1 MNPKIKIYGPI
12 GGDSENAITVKTI
25 DAQLD
30 AIGEDV
36 EEIDVLINSDGGSVS
51 QGLGIVKLLR
61 DHPAKIHTVVQGSAA
76 SIAGYIACCGDTR
89 TIEKDSIFHIH
100 GPHVGTEG
108 NLSDHEQS
116 VELLRAATNAMAG
129 RYAELSGKTPDEVTE
144 EFKVDKYYTPEQAV
158 ELGYMTDIGNS
169 TPIAALINTNKF
181 SVPESFRSALA
192 RRIEPKP
199 KQDDNKMSKN
209 PASLKDLK
217 AKFKGASAEFLLEH
231 ALSESSM
238 DEVTASYIEDLEA
251 KNRTAEKELNKLKA
265 AMEEEEEVVAEEDEE
280 AVAVETD
287 TMEVLKAIKAM
298 IDEAAGME
306 DEEEMVAEDEEEM
319 VAEED
324 EEAVAMDEEEAEA
337 NDEVLAA
344 SSSSLQKLAA
354 MINKISKPQ
363 RPKARPQA
371 SAKRRTTGKGRVRTG
386 AKAVKKSVANAS
398 RTAMLSAVQQV
409 QKLAQARISETGEAK
424 HVATRAVL
432 KENPKLH
439 GRMLAEA
446 KA

>member
-1 MNPKIKIYGPI
+1 
-12 GGDSENAITVKTI
+12 
-25 DAQLD
+25 
-30 AIGEDV
+30 
-36 EEIDVLINSDGGSVS
+36 
-51 QGLGIVKLLR
+51 
-61 DHPAKIHTVVQGSAA
+61 
-76 SIAGYIACCGDTR
+76 
-89 TIEKDSIFHIH
+89 
-100 GPHVGTEG
+100 
-108 NLSDHEQS
+108 
-116 VELLRAATNAMAG
+116 
-129 RYAELSGKTPDEVTE
+129 
-144 EFKVDKYYTPEQAV
+144 
-158 ELGYMTDIGNS
+158 
-169 TPIAALINTNKF
+169 
-181 SVPESFRSALA
+181 
-192 RRIEPKP
+192 
-199 KQDDNKMSKN
+199 MSKN

-265 AMEEEEEVVAEEDEE
+265 AMEEEEE
-280 AVAVETD
+280 
-287 TMEVLKAIKAM
+287 EV
-298 IDEAAGME
+298 
-306 DEEEMVAEDEEEM
+306 